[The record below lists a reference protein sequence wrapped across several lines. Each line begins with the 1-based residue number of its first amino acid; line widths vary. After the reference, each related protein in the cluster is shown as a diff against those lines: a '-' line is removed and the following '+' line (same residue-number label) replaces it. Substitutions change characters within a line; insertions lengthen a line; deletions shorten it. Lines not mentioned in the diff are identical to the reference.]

1 MKKVAL
7 GVVAVICL
15 FALASPATAQTPGA
29 PSGEKVTVY
38 PDAADP
44 CPIPMALAESAFA
57 ITCRSGTAEL
67 LERLRRPDAC
77 GEEAKHRVGD
87 ACAVLIYVIDDYSS
101 AREYRLLPTWTVR
114 IGKISQSDNVAE
126 TTITVLKSNSS
137 EDRLGPQRVY
147 ELLLPIRLNNK
158 VTSYKERHEYGD
170 PVRRGRADQSVNLFE
185 KQVRYYPSLLIGRGR
200 APEIMTKEAIKVH
213 FETPTQVLQD
223 VERLMECM
231 VNQYKSPC

>member
-1 MKKVAL
+1 MSADCYAARWLRGLRISAVAL
-7 GVVAVICL
+7 AGLSFLVPP
-15 FALASPATAQTPGA
+15 ASAQTPG
-29 PSGEKVTVY
+29 SVTGEKVTVY

-57 ITCRSGTAEL
+57 ITCHSGTAEL

-185 KQVRYYPSLLIGRGR
+185 KQVRYYPSLLMEEAGR
-200 APEIMTKEAIKVH
+200 
-213 FETPTQVLQD
+213 Q
-223 VERLMECM
+223 
-231 VNQYKSPC
+231 KS